1 MAELPEIEV
10 TLTGLSIGGD
20 SIAFDEVASVG
31 YIKKV
36 MRATGVVT
44 DVLRR
49 FEVTR
54 GDGRKL
60 AVKLDGAKVLR
71 DEKNELWAR
80 LVATSQQAIEP
91 RLRNRAL
98 ERIQRYGDAVTI
110 GRLELRRDGF
120 TWRTLLK
127 PKRYAWGDFDR
138 AFYANCQI
146 RVLGE
151 PKGGREQLIGRIAT
165 DVGNAVLLPQL
176 MPACAQAFASGASS
190 A

>member
-1 MAELPEIEV
+1 MADLPEIEL

-36 MRATGVVT
+36 MRATGVIT

-54 GDGRKL
+54 ADGRKL

-71 DEKNELWAR
+71 DEKNDLWGQ
-80 LVATSQQAIEP
+80 LVASSQQSIEP

-98 ERIQRYGDAVTI
+98 ERIQRYDEAVTI

-120 TWRTLLK
+120 TWRLPLR
-127 PKRYAWGDFDR
+127 PKRYAWGDFER

-146 RVLGE
+146 RVLAR
-151 PKGGREQLIGRIAT
+151 PKGGKEQLIGRMDT

-176 MPACAQAFASGASS
+176 MPACAQAFASGAPS